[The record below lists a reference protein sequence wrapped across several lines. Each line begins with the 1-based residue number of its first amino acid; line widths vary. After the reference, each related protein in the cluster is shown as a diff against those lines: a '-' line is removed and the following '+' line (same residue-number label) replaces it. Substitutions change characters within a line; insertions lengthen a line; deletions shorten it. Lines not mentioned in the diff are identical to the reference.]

1 MMSLVMLP
9 SAAMVSLLKPAE
21 LNRPHRQVAK
31 TLAPETSQVNE
42 VDAGV
47 TFLSVRRR
55 ARDMEL

>member
-1 MMSLVMLP
+1 
-9 SAAMVSLLKPAE
+9 MVSLLKPAE